1 MKIKFASSSRSPK
14 SDKECL
20 ICPKSDKECQYLTSF
35 LSYLDL
41 FDM

>member
-1 MKIKFASSSRSPK
+1 MKIKFVSSSRYPK

-20 ICPKSDKECQYLTSF
+20 SISVFQYLTSF
-35 LSYLDL
+35 LSYLYL